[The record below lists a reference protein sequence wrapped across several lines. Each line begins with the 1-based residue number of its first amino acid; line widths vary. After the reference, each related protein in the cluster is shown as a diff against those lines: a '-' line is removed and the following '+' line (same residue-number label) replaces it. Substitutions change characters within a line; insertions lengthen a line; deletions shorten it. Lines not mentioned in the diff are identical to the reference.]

1 MKEVCTG
8 FVAMNRKVLDDLDL
22 DNAPSG
28 MEFSSWF
35 LMNTIGKKNMPTMW
49 EEIKEDC
56 TYEISRWRFRYL

>member
-35 LMNTIGKKNMPTMW
+35 LMNTIGKKKHAN
-49 EEIKEDC
+49 
-56 TYEISRWRFRYL
+56 YVGRNQGRLYL